1 MSPLRQIFSGAAW
14 TIAARWAIRGLGL
27 VSTLIL
33 ARLLTPADF
42 GVVAMAMFVVGMIE
56 AFGDTGLTYYII
68 RHPDPRRAIAA
79 LPRAALDE
87 GRLQPGTEPVPIHAL
102 DSGDVMPLRLESE
115 HQAGMDR
122 RAVDED
128 GAGAAFAF
136 ETPFLESGQP
146 EFLAQGLTE
155 PHQRVAAQ

>member
-68 RHPDPRRAIAA
+68 RHPDPRRSHFDTAFTLRLFVATALATMMVIAA
-79 LPRAALDE
+79 PFGADFFHEPRVTDVIRVLAVRTFLFGLE
-87 GRLQPGTEPVPIHAL
+87 NPGIIHF
-102 DSGDVMPLRLESE
+102 
-115 HQAGMDR
+115 R
-122 RAVDED
+122 RDMVFSKD
-128 GAGAAFAF
+128 F
-136 ETPFLESGQP
+136 EF
-146 EFLAQGLTE
+146 
-155 PHQRVAAQ
+155 